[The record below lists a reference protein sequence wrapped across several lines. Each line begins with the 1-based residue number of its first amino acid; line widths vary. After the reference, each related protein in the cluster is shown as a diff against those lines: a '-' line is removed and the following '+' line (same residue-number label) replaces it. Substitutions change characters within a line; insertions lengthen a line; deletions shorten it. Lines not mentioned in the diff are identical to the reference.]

1 MIPGMNTDAVTP
13 PAHPLFEQPWPEG
26 EFRFF
31 QLGHV
36 VDDVFAAAA
45 SWARTFGVG
54 PFHVLPV
61 VEQHANYGAEPRTVK
76 IQVAVAQAG
85 PVQIELIQ
93 QHCKTPSIFSDW
105 SRGGASAFHQI
116 ATVTSNYDAKKAH
129 FEALGY
135 EIAAESLGGK
145 FRVAYVDTA
154 ADFGFYTE
162 VVESTPRFL
171 EQLRA
176 ISDTCAGWDGSD
188 PVRIMTREGYR
199 VPEESGGQ

>member
-1 MIPGMNTDAVTP
+1 MIAAMTPDAVTP

-45 SWARTFGVG
+45 SWVRAFGIG

-61 VEQHANYGAEPRTVK
+61 VEQRANYGDEIRAVK

-93 QHCKTPSIFSDW
+93 QHCDTPSIFQDW

-116 ATVTSNYDAKKAH
+116 ATVTNDYDGKKGH

-135 EIAAESLGGK
+135 EIAAESLAGK
-145 FRVAYVDTA
+145 FRVAYVEHRFGLRVLHRSGRKHLRLSRAVARHLGLLRPAGTA
-154 ADFGFYTE
+154 
-162 VVESTPRFL
+162 STP
-171 EQLRA
+171 
-176 ISDTCAGWDGSD
+176 SGS
-188 PVRIMTREGYR
+188 
-199 VPEESGGQ
+199 

>member
-1 MIPGMNTDAVTP
+1 MTADAGTP
-13 PAHPLFEQPWPEG
+13 PAHRLFEQPWSDG

-36 VDDVFAAAA
+36 VDDVFAAASTWA
-45 SWARTFGVG
+45 STFGIG

-61 VEQHANYGAEPRTVK
+61 TDQRANYKGEMRSVR

-93 QHCKTPSIFSDW
+93 QHCSTPSLFLEW
-105 SRGGASAFHQI
+105 SNNGVSAFHQI
-116 ATVTSNYDAKKAH
+116 ATVTDDYDTKKAY

-135 EIAAESLGGK
+135 EVVAESDAGK
-145 FRVAYVDTA
+145 FRVAYVDTS

-162 VVESTPRFL
+162 VVENHPGFL
-171 EQLRA
+171 AQLRA
-176 ISDTCAGWDGSD
+176 ISDTCAGWDGVD
-188 PVRIMTREGYR
+188 PVRIMTRDGYR
-199 VPEESGGQ
+199 APDDSKGDDVRR